1 MDDKPFYDLE
11 FDVDT
16 YRNVIALCKGKT
28 ETEKAIIRR
37 HALHAA
43 FLDRKELLTRY
54 LKNIPEGCRVAAY
67 AKGNKDVLAIARTEY
82 SRVKYYDKYSF
93 DLYGELIPVEP
104 DKEIKWEDMKDA
116 EYARKRWQDT
126 LEKLGR

>member
-1 MDDKPFYDLE
+1 MDDKPFYGLE
-11 FDVDT
+11 CDFNT
-16 YRNVIALCKGKT
+16 YKNT
-28 ETEKAIIRR
+28 
-37 HALHAA
+37 LHNGMLTMP
-43 FLDRKELLTRY
+43 LDRKELLTRC

-67 AKGNKDVLAIARTEY
+67 VKGNKDVLAIARTEY

-104 DKEIKWEDMKDA
+104 DKEIKWEDMKDV